1 MIQED
6 LKALLAAQLPTVP
19 TYPVIADQNSALPYI
34 VYRRIIS
41 AVQNVLAGNGNP
53 PINNTRMQLDVWSQ
67 SYASAQAT
75 AASVRTA
82 MLGWTVQNT
91 SNGEQDEY
99 EADTRLHRVLMDY
112 SIWHYD

>member
-6 LKALLAAQLPTVP
+6 LKAMLATAMPTVP
-19 TYPVIADQNSALPYI
+19 VYPSIAAQGSTLPYI
-34 VYRRIIS
+34 VFQRVLSSVENI
-41 AVQNVLAGNGNP
+41 LAGNGNP

-75 AASVRTA
+75 AAALRAA
-82 MLGWTVQNT
+82 MLAWGVQNLN
-91 SNGEQDEY
+91 NGEQDFY
-99 EADTRLHRVLMDY
+99 EQDVKCHRVMLDY